1 MTMAALDKILATAKS
16 KSDAIKQRAKTIKP
30 KDGQNKYVLL
40 LGWRKG
46 QEDVFFHDF
55 GQHYIKNV
63 AGELQ
68 AVYPCIDKTF
78 NKPCPVCQAISQAA
92 GSVTDDD
99 QIKALKDAGS
109 GQSYLLNVLALDSDN
124 KTEPQ
129 ILEVRKSVFGQI
141 LDLMED
147 WGGAIFDTENP
158 QIIIVNR
165 EGKGLNTKYS
175 VQISAK
181 KQTMN
186 GADVYS
192 KINDLDEYVR
202 QENEE
207 NMQRAIGAVKG
218 VVGLLP
224 AASENPAIAAPTAAA
239 IEVHE
244 TSRATEA
251 SRSTGAEIALDS
263 ELDDLFDDLDST
275 AA

>member
-16 KSDAIKQRAKTIKP
+16 KSDAIKQRAKTVKP
-30 KDGQNKYVLL
+30 KDGQNKIVLL
-40 LGWRKG
+40 PGWRKG
-46 QEDVFFHDF
+46 EEHVFFHDF

-92 GSVTDDD
+92 AGVTDDD
-99 QIKALKDAGS
+99 QIKALKDASS
-109 GQSYLLNVLALDSDN
+109 GQSYLLNVLTLDGEN

-129 ILEVRKSVFGQI
+129 ILEIRKSVFGQI

-147 WGGAIFDTENP
+147 WGGAVFDEQEP
-158 QIIIVNR
+158 QIIIINR

-181 KQTMN
+181 KHPIN
-186 GADVYS
+186 SADVYA
-192 KINDLDEYVR
+192 KINNLDEYVR

-224 AASENPAIAAPTAAA
+224 ATSSAAAPAASAQA

-244 TSRATEA
+244 ASRTQEASRAT
-251 SRSTGAEIALDS
+251 SAEISLDA
-263 ELDDLFDDLDST
+263 ELNDLFEDLDNT